1 MAVSPFRDKRDFI
14 ETNVFVV
21 AMACIQI
28 GSFLA
33 LYKTGH
39 LSTTISKVAFV
50 MIAVIASVVVGFAFS
65 VVQERRTS
73 KRVGGK

>member
-1 MAVSPFRDKRDFI
+1 MAVGPFRDKRDFI

-33 LYKTGH
+33 LYETGY
-39 LSTTISKVAFV
+39 LSTAISKVAFV
-50 MIAVIASVVVGFAFS
+50 LIAVIASVVVGFAFS
-65 VVQERRTS
+65 VAQERRTA
-73 KRVGGK
+73 KRIGGK